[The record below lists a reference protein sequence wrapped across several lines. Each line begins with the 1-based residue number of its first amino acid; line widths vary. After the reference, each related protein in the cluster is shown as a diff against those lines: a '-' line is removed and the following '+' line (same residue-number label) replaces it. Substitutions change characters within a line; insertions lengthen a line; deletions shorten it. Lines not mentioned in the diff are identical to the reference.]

1 MRKLKTAAITLS
13 LANRSIKVPRGLLEE
28 MLVQVAKF
36 YYQFSY
42 KTFEKKRQFQFQLFW
57 DDNS

>member
-1 MRKLKTAAITLS
+1 M
-13 LANRSIKVPRGLLEE
+13 ANRSIKVPRGLLEE